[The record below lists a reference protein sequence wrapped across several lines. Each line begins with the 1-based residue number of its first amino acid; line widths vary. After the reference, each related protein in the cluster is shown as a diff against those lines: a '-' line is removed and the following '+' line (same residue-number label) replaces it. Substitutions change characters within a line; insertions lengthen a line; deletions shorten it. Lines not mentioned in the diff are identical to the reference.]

1 MTAVLLT
8 HKWNRRSVC
17 GTLAD
22 RWGTAPEHPIENP
35 NRIYEYPDMTPENE
49 KLVEVAMGYFELGM
63 LDEAVIELGPLA
75 GHERLSVLSLWSAAL
90 RLSQRWPE
98 MVSLSRKMI
107 ELYPAEAECWVNL
120 ADATRNVV
128 SVHAGLELLETA
140 RRHFPGDDHILFQI
154 GCYCSQLG
162 RLDEAR
168 MAVRA
173 AVSSNRVWAKIA
185 LQDRDLTP
193 LWPELRARSFR

>member
-1 MTAVLLT
+1 
-8 HKWNRRSVC
+8 
-17 GTLAD
+17 
-22 RWGTAPEHPIENP
+22 
-35 NRIYEYPDMTPENE
+35 
-49 KLVEVAMGYFELGM
+49 
-63 LDEAVIELGPLA
+63 
-75 GHERLSVLSLWSAAL
+75 
-90 RLSQRWPE
+90 
-98 MVSLSRKMI
+98 MVSLSRKMT
-107 ELYPAEAECWVNL
+107 ELYPAEAECWVSL
-120 ADATRNVV
+120 ADATRNFV

-185 LQDRDLTP
+185 LQDHDLTP
-193 LWPELRARSFR
+193 LWPELKARNFR